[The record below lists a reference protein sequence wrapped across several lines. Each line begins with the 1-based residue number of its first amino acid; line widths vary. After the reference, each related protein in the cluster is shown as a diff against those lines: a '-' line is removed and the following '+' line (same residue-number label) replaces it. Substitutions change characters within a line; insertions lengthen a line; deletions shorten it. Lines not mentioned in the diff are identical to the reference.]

1 MTDLHLFGGEKGG
14 VGKSL
19 VARTAIQY
27 HLDNNLDFICF
38 DTDRSN
44 PDIYRIYGK
53 ILDCQLGIFSEGE
66 RYEDTANAIFNA
78 ALQQRVLVNLPA
90 QVLIP
95 VKEWFAKNDLLEIAS
110 EAGITFWFW
119 FVSDGGFDSL
129 NLLRKTVE
137 HFQEGVRYVVIK
149 NYGKCDEWEAFD
161 QDKLLQKLLKK
172 HHAQVLDYPKFL
184 GSVVRNRLD
193 AESLTFNEAL
203 EHPDFGLIEKQRV
216 RKFLRETYAIFQQA
230 GVFDHAHA

>member
-1 MTDLHLFGGEKGG
+1 MADLHLFGGEKGG

-129 NLLRKTVE
+129 NLLRKTLE
-137 HFQEGVRYVVIK
+137 HFQDGVRYVVLK
-149 NYGKCDEWEAFD
+149 NYGKCDDWEAFD
-161 QDKLLQKLLKK
+161 QDKSLQKLLKK
-172 HHAQVLDYPKFL
+172 YNAQVLDYPKFL

-193 AESLTFNEAL
+193 AESLTFSEAL
-203 EHPDFGLIEKQRV
+203 ENPDFGLIEKQRV
-216 RKFLRETYAIFQQA
+216 RKFLRETHAMFQQA
-230 GVFDHAHA
+230 GAFDHAHE